1 MVLSIALLGL
11 VLGDAELGS
20 VSREFTGTFTEGST
34 PTIVSQEVF
43 RKEPNPDVAIPITE
57 FRVKW
62 TYELTRWIS
71 LGVGAHASTW
81 WDVPV
86 PPGVTP
92 TEGGDQALHEN
103 TVIFFGLLGGL
114 KFTF

>member
-1 MVLSIALLGL
+1 M
-11 VLGDAELGS
+11 
-20 VSREFTGTFTEGST
+20 SREFTGTFTEGST

-43 RKEPNPDVAIPITE
+43 RKEPNPDVAIPIAE

-62 TYELTRWIS
+62 TYGLTRWIS
-71 LGVGAHASTW
+71 LGVGAHTSTL

-86 PPGVTP
+86 PPGVTL
-92 TEGGDQALHEN
+92 TEDGDEALHEN